1 MILSDKDEAKY
12 PAGALVNA
20 AEVAKAGGTFN
31 EAYALN
37 KGEAYGGIALS
48 DLSSCKYVK
57 PGHVDAEAELF
68 YVDLSEFADA
78 IPGAAAKP
86 QVIPAVGTCAGA
98 TSGWG
103 LSGDKMSIEICG
115 TSCTKVQKTVLT
127 QFALFKDKVDTNT
140 FNAPSPVVWA
150 RKPIPQP

>member
-98 TSGWG
+98 TCCS
-103 LSGDKMSIEICG
+103 SKPRA
-115 TSCTKVQKTVLT
+115 SCAGCTEAWCKK
-127 QFALFKDKVDTNT
+127 ARS
-140 FNAPSPVVWA
+140 PS
-150 RKPIPQP
+150 RQ